1 MLLHSTEKFRIKSEV
16 IKSIENS
23 VPYETKN
30 GINNWSV
37 SLRRP
42 KNFKGVRTA
51 MINMG
56 TDSRPFLGY
65 IRERNPVENEVV
77 LKSEND
83 NTKEDMRNIH
93 FHTQSSMLNDKLNLN
108 NYYYNCIRH

>member
-1 MLLHSTEKFRIKSEV
+1 
-16 IKSIENS
+16 
-23 VPYETKN
+23 
-30 GINNWSV
+30 
-37 SLRRP
+37 
-42 KNFKGVRTA
+42 

-56 TDSRPFLGY
+56 TDSRPFWGY

-93 FHTQSSMLNDKLNLN
+93 FYTSKFSYSKFNAK
-108 NYYYNCIRH
+108 

>member
-1 MLLHSTEKFRIKSEV
+1 MYHSEDQKI
-16 IKSIENS
+16 
-23 VPYETKN
+23 
-30 GINNWSV
+30 
-37 SLRRP
+37 L
-42 KNFKGVRTA
+42 TA

-56 TDSRPFLGY
+56 TDSRPFWGY

-93 FHTQSSMLNDKLNLN
+93 FYTSKFSYSKFNAK
-108 NYYYNCIRH
+108 